1 VGSQKFIEAI
11 HSKLGIK
18 TRGRKIKE
26 QDGAHILREA
36 EFSYSAH
43 FDPKNDLL
51 RAKNE
56 YFLDLIT

>member
-1 VGSQKFIEAI
+1 M
-11 HSKLGIK
+11 K

-26 QDGAHILREA
+26 HNGAHILREA
-36 EFSYSAH
+36 EFSYNAH

-56 YFLDLIT
+56 YFLELSI